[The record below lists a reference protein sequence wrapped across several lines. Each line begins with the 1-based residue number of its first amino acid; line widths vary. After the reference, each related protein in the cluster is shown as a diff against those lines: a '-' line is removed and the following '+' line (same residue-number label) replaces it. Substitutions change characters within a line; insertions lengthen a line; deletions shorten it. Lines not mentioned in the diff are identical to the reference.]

1 MQEIFDM
8 IYYEGDILK
17 TVCSIFVLILVIELI
32 FGIVLTHNLPSTVN
46 SYICSILYHSHV
58 RKSMPSL

>member
-1 MQEIFDM
+1 MQEIFEL

-32 FGIVLTHNLPSTVN
+32 FGIV
-46 SYICSILYHSHV
+46 SIISSAIRSV
-58 RKSMPSL
+58 